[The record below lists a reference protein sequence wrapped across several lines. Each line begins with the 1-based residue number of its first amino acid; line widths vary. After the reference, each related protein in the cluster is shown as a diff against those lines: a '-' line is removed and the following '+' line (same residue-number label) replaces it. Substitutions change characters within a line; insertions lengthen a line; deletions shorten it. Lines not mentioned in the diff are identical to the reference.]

1 MRSARDRISRRSSEA
16 SRPRTSRSN
25 SITED
30 AVSPSASFSD
40 GLEAFLRG
48 RRSSSGSQ
56 PSTPV
61 VPSTP
66 VFQRSFDTLP
76 GSDDE
81 EDLLPTV
88 SKLASSE
95 RQWKRHSGGSASD
108 QPPEQVKRPGKKAG
122 NKARKKLARGPRTRP
137 KLQDVLAK
145 ATTAKLTNF
154 FTSIGVRECEAPSAG
169 LQSPVPEAVDTVGA
183 LPIFRDP
190 QYGSFHVG
198 LPSIAE
204 DPSPRRPRGIT
215 AAMDSSLL
223 VPGSFEGPNKQRQIQ
238 DARDMYQ
245 TIVRNAERSGS
256 AAPPYDFIELIG
268 KGGYGRV
275 YKCKKQATGEL
286 VAVKIINIDDADF
299 QEHVLDKDNTIN
311 SFRKEVGILQQLKD
325 SNAKNVNMIHEAFD
339 LHNQLWIVS
348 DYCTGGSLRT
358 LMRANP
364 PTRRGFEEQFLV
376 PIARELAIA
385 IKSVHDIGVIHRD
398 IKCANVYVNEEG
410 DIQLGD
416 FGIVGDVDDGSSKR
430 RTIVG
435 TPHYLPREMHT
446 SSSHLTDEA
455 YGTEV
460 DIWSYGI
467 TIFEAATGLP
477 PYANVSQ
484 SQFHTVI
491 DKAPRLEGGDYS
503 EELRDFVAFC
513 LNSDPKE
520 RPSAASVLKHPYVA
534 NSNKRYPTSGL
545 VNLIERY
552 AAWEY
557 KGGQRQ
563 SLWAGGGA
571 AAPVVI
577 NEEDEVSSVDDEHDW
592 NFSTSDSFN
601 LAFGKRYSNMI
612 GAQDFAEPHFD
623 APAGSGLPPLV
634 TKDLTP
640 LEQFEQNHKEL
651 SANRGERS
659 LDRLFKPDTT
669 PYELHTPV
677 DDPEPMS
684 DLPLRNMVGA
694 APARE
699 SVIDLDSAAGF
710 DGNVPT
716 FNFDFGDVPT
726 LKAKTA
732 RHDDREIEEEED
744 YQYGGNDEKRATL
757 EWKFPTL
764 EKSEEKK
771 RATMDWTF
779 SSAEPTEP
787 DVPDASMNLPPAGTG
802 GLPPGFR
809 PTLKH
814 TATEPI
820 GQFRDF
826 VHPPQPVLPHSSS
839 PIRDSV
845 RSMIDLDMSLADPAD
860 IIRPSTASSAT
871 GSTMTDMTSGN
882 PFDLEED
889 PEQNEL
895 DRNRF
900 SYHKQ
905 WQSEGGPVKRLSHKT
920 MPMHSRGSSLNSTDS
935 ELDRLAQN
943 AAADDVFD
951 YDYSSNVADAMRTQ
965 IGMHMSQSSTD
976 ISHWPNFGSDSGL
989 DESPQYP
996 SSYAPRLEDQDY
1008 PLQQG
1013 LRANAL
1019 ATQSL
1024 SRLRDPSRN
1033 RGAQREI
1040 EFAEP
1045 VAPHPDALLEDADP
1059 QLLAAELDRLLDDF
1073 GQSLKATSRALRQH
1087 TGVHQEEGSSETDSG
1102 FDSSTAPTGDED
1114 GF

>member
-1 MRSARDRISRRSSEA
+1 MRSARDRRSRRSSEA
-16 SRPRTSRSN
+16 SRPQSSRSS
-25 SITED
+25 SITDD

-40 GLEAFLRG
+40 GFEAFLRG

-56 PSTPV
+56 PGTPV
-61 VPSTP
+61 KPSTP
-66 VFQRSFDTLP
+66 TFQRSFDTLL
-76 GSDDE
+76 GSEDE
-81 EDLLPTV
+81 EEFLPTV
-88 SKLASSE
+88 SKLASPE
-95 RQWKRHSGGSASD
+95 RRWRRHSGGSISE
-108 QPPEQVKRPGKKAG
+108 QQREQVKRPGR
-122 NKARKKLARGPRTRP
+122 KARKKLLRGPVTRP
-137 KLQDVLAK
+137 KNEDVLEK
-145 ATTAKLTNF
+145 ATTSKLTKF
-154 FTSIGVRECEAPSAG
+154 WAFVGVREYDSPSSG
-169 LQSPVPEAVDTVGA
+169 LQSPAPEGVDTGGV
-183 LPIFRDP
+183 LPIFPDP
-190 QYGSFHVG
+190 QSGSFHVG

-204 DPSPRRPRGIT
+204 DPSPRRPKDTT
-215 AAMDSSLL
+215 AAMDSLL
-223 VPGSFEGPNKQRQIQ
+223 LAPGSFEGPNKQRQIQ
-238 DARDMYQ
+238 DAKDMYQ
-245 TIVRNAERSGS
+245 TVVRNAERSTS
-256 AAPPYDFIELIG
+256 AVPPYDFIELIG

-275 YKCKKQATGEL
+275 YKCRKQATGEL

-325 SNAKNVNMIHEAFD
+325 SKAKNVNMIHEAFD
-339 LHNQLWIVS
+339 LHSQLWIVS

-398 IKCANVYVNEEG
+398 IKCANVYVSEEG

-435 TPHYLPREMHT
+435 TPHYLPREMHV

-477 PYANVSQ
+477 PYANISQ

-503 EELRDFVAFC
+503 DELREFIAFC

-520 RPSAASVLKHPYVA
+520 RPSASSVLKHPYVA
-534 NSNKRYPTSGL
+534 NSSKRYPTSGL

-577 NEEDEVSSVDDEHDW
+577 NEDEVVSGEDDEHDW

-601 LAFGKRYSNMI
+601 LAFGKRYSTMI
-612 GAQDFAEPHFD
+612 GAKDFSEPQYD
-623 APAGSGLPPLV
+623 APHGAGLPPLI

-640 LEQFEQNHKEL
+640 FEQFEQQHKEM

-659 LDRLFKPDTT
+659 LDRLFQPDTT

-684 DLPLRNMVGA
+684 DLPLRNMAGT

-710 DGNVPT
+710 DLDVPT

-732 RHDDREIEEEED
+732 RQDDREVEEEEE
-744 YQYGGNDEKRATL
+744 YQYGGNDERRATL

-764 EKSEEKK
+764 EKSDEKK

-787 DVPDASMNLPPAGTG
+787 DVPDASMNLPTAGSE

-826 VHPPQPVLPHSSS
+826 IHPAQPVLPTSSS
-839 PIRDSV
+839 PMRDSV
-845 RSMIDLDMSLADPAD
+845 RSMIDLDMSFADPAD

-951 YDYSSNVADAMRTQ
+951 YDYSRNVSDAMRTQ
-965 IGMHMSQSSTD
+965 MGLHTPQDSTD

-996 SSYAPRLEDQDY
+996 STYAPRLGDPDY
-1008 PLQQG
+1008 SLQQG
-1013 LRANAL
+1013 LRTNGLSAH
-1019 ATQSL
+1019 SF
-1024 SRLRDPSRN
+1024 SRLRDPSRD
-1033 RGAQREI
+1033 RGAPREI
-1040 EFAEP
+1040 EFVEP
-1045 VAPHPDALLEDADP
+1045 IAPHPEALLEDADP
-1059 QLLAAELDRLLDDF
+1059 QLVAAELDRLLDDF
-1073 GQSLKATSRALRQH
+1073 GQSLKATSRAMRQH
-1087 TGVHQEEGSSETDSG
+1087 TGIHQEEASSGTDSG